1 MIKCTLMLEYE
12 NPEKATLV
20 EKSLKPDNEFFIRTR
35 VEGNVV
41 VAEAEAGSISSLLH
55 TIDDFLACL
64 SVAERVGKMKSMKF
78 GEGQ

>member
-64 SVAERVGKMKSMKF
+64 SVAERVGEMKSMKF

>member
-64 SVAERVGKMKSMKF
+64 SVAERVGISF
-78 GEGQ
+78 R

>member
-12 NPEKATLV
+12 NSEKATLV

-64 SVAERVGKMKSMKF
+64 SVAERVGEMKSMKF